1 MMDPEH
7 TKVRNEAMRRIKMYK
22 MKETHLP
29 NYLRKKREEML
40 AQRTSALEDQQAPAA
55 IHQGSVTLNQYSTTI
70 NTHRSSDK
78 QLLVPTVSKSSQSAF
93 RSGHK

>member
-29 NYLRKKREEML
+29 NFMRKKREEML
-40 AQRTSALEDQQAPAA
+40 GQR
-55 IHQGSVTLNQYSTTI
+55 GSSLDTTQI
-70 NTHRSSDK
+70 EGN
-78 QLLVPTVSKSSQSAF
+78 L
-93 RSGHK
+93 

>member
-29 NYLRKKREEML
+29 NFMRKKREEML
-40 AQRTSALEDQQAPAA
+40 AQRTA
-55 IHQGSVTLNQYSTTI
+55 
-70 NTHRSSDK
+70 SSD
-78 QLLVPTVSKSSQSAF
+78 QHQ
-93 RSGHK
+93 